1 MPKIKT
7 FGMNYN
13 GEWGKDGVEVIC
25 FDADAGTV
33 DNAKTLAYVMKMYGL
48 EETVEIKGGNCL
60 PFHDEILDEAL
71 GIYNWEVNGV
81 AG

>member
-1 MPKIKT
+1 MAIKFYEVVADNKIAVHTK
-7 FGMNYN
+7 N
-13 GEWGKDGVEVIC
+13 GGCVGI
-25 FDADAGTV
+25 V